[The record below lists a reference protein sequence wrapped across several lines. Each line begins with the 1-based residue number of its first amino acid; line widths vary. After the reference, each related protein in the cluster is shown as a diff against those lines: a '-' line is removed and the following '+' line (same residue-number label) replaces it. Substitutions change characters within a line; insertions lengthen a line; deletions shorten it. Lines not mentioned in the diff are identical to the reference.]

1 MVAESEK
8 DYSEY
13 IQILSHT
20 GSILALLSGFTFT
33 AFTILLTLLPN
44 PSSIASQFTLVFLAA
59 LFYLF
64 MTLLT
69 WGSPTMMR
77 HSKNIPP
84 LSKGMST
91 FNSLVFLGYVGLES
105 VMVLMPFVW
114 NLIYVALAIGV
125 LLAVFIILTNI
136 YIWKPLGEYRKSI
149 K

>member
-1 MVAESEK
+1 MVTENEK

-20 GSILALLSGFTFT
+20 GGILALLSGFTFT

-77 HSKNIPP
+77 YSKIPP
-84 LSKGMST
+84 LSKGVST

-136 YIWKPLGEYRKSI
+136 YIWKPLREYRKSI